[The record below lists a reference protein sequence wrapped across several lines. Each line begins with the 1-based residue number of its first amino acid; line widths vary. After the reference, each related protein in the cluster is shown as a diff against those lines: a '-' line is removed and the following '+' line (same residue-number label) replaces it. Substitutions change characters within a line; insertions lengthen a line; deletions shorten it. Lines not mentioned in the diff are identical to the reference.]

1 MKKPVRSKKASE
13 ASPERSRRAIKR
25 IKFKKASD
33 LPPAAISL
41 ANTRY
46 NKTGEWRSIRPVIDY
61 NKCTS
66 CMICWKFC
74 PDACIKIIEG
84 KPYIEYDYCKGCN
97 ICIEE
102 CPLKAIEAKEEKK

>member
-1 MKKPVRSKKASE
+1 MKKRPKSKKSVKQ
-13 ASPERSRRAIKR
+13 I
-25 IKFKKASD
+25 IFKKEED

-41 ANTRY
+41 ADTRY
-46 NKTGEWRSIRPVIDY
+46 NKTGKWRSIKPVIDY

-74 PDACIKIIEG
+74 PDACIEIRDV
-84 KPYIEYDYCKGCN
+84 KPYINLDYCKGCA

-102 CPLKAIEAKEEKK
+102 CPIKAIKVEEEGK

>member
-1 MKKPVRSKKASE
+1 MKKQSRKKKTK
-13 ASPERSRRAIKR
+13 KR
-25 IKFKKASD
+25 IIFEKESD

-41 ANTRY
+41 QDMRY
-46 NKTGEWRSIRPVIDY
+46 NKTGKWRSIKPLIDY

-74 PDACIKIIEG
+74 PDACIEIIDG
-84 KPYIEYDYCKGCN
+84 KPHIEYDYCKGCA

-102 CPLKAIEAKEEKK
+102 CPVKAIKAQEEKK